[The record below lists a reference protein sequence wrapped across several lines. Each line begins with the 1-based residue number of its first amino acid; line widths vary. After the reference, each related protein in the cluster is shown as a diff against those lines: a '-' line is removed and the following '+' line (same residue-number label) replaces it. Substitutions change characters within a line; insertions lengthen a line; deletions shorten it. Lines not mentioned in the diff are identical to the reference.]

1 MNRALTSVVD
11 RLQVLLALGLLALAC
26 GGCAGSSLKHVVE
39 RDLPSKDGL
48 SCRGYLGWNSPGV
61 QHVVLAMNGTGLYSS
76 AFVHPSADDA
86 LNVNPT
92 AYLTFD
98 KPGIRAPFQD
108 PAALSVNDDE
118 LERYTQG
125 HMLECARQAV
135 TWSQAQF
142 GSKVQFHL
150 RGHSEGTLVALFL
163 YEQLL
168 AQEPAL
174 AANVSSLILSGLGLE
189 PFDALM
195 QRQLSE
201 MPAKQSSAIRA
212 AIQSCDWPRLKT
224 QLTTSCA
231 YLKDAF
237 ARPSGRATFE
247 SLAGRAPAARFF
259 VFQAESD
266 LQTPVRFVRELDA
279 WNRQSGHLDV
289 TFRYY
294 EGAHAGAPPAIQR
307 EMSDLLLKLTAP
319 HTRATAD

>member
-1 MNRALTSVVD
+1 
-11 RLQVLLALGLLALAC
+11 
-26 GGCAGSSLKHVVE
+26 
-39 RDLPSKDGL
+39 
-48 SCRGYLGWNSPGV
+48 
-61 QHVVLAMNGTGLYSS
+61 MNGTGLYSS
-76 AFVHPSADDA
+76 AFVHPSADHA
-86 LNVNPT
+86 LNANPT
-92 AYLTFD
+92 AYVTFD

-118 LERYTQG
+118 LQRYTQG
-125 HMLECARQAV
+125 HMLACAREAM
-135 TWSQAQF
+135 TWSRAQF
-142 GSKVQFHL
+142 GRKVQFHL

-174 AANVSSLILSGLGLE
+174 AASISSLILSGVGLE

-201 MPAKQSSAIRA
+201 MPAKQSGAIRA
-212 AIQSCDWPRLKT
+212 AIQSCDWPRLKN
-224 QLTTSCA
+224 QLTTSCD

-279 WNRQSGHLDV
+279 WNRQSGHLDM

-294 EGAHAGAPPAIQR
+294 EGAHSGAPPAIQR
-307 EMSDLLLKLTAP
+307 EMANLLLNLTAP
-319 HTRATAD
+319 RARTTAKRR